1 MKHLGRKVIST
12 VLVCVLLLS
21 VCVLPVSAENAI
33 GTTIYGNT
41 TDDLCFYERVVE
53 MANGDLLATWCR
65 EFPVV
70 TNWTGMKTYYFY
82 KSSDNGLTWTQI
94 CTLDPSSYG
103 DLSRDKMGMH
113 GLYVFP
119 QALGGYPAGTILF
132 ATSDWNQNEE
142 YCIHIW
148 RSTDNG
154 VTWTKHSDLAPRGTS
169 SASVWEPEF
178 AVSSDGR

>member
-94 CTLDPSSYG
+94 STLDPSSYG

-119 QALGGYPAGTILF
+119 KPWVDILQERFFSQRLTGTKTRNIVSTFGEALIMV
-132 ATSDWNQNEE
+132 S
-142 YCIHIW
+142 
-148 RSTDNG
+148 
-154 VTWTKHSDLAPRGTS
+154 RGPNI
-169 SASVWEPEF
+169 VI
-178 AVSSDGR
+178 

>member
-53 MANGDLLATWCR
+53 MTNGDLLATWCR

-94 CTLDPSSYG
+94 STLDPSSYG

-119 QALGGYPAGTILF
+119 QSDFRNPCPFQHPLQHIIHAVRGDWATVGTGK
-132 ATSDWNQNEE
+132 
-142 YCIHIW
+142 HIFVV
-148 RSTDNG
+148 G
-154 VTWTKHSDLAPRGTS
+154 FGFLC
-169 SASVWEPEF
+169 F
-178 AVSSDGR
+178 